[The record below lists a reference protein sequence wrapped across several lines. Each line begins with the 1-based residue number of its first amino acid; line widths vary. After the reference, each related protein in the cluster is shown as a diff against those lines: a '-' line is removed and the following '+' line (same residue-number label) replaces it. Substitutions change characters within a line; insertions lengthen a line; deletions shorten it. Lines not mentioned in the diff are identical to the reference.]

1 MVDEEIAKMLRKERT
16 EARKKEERERELQEE
31 EALDMEDVLRQ
42 VRSGTLELYEREF
55 VFEEKS
61 LLKDRVHIC
70 LPTEGI
76 EVKRNLDE
84 AYEDM
89 SNVLAYSSHIMLEL
103 DAKEFM
109 AMDVYKKNMEKNL
122 EGTGLSFKWIEEGAM
137 MCNGL
142 NVQYLD
148 FVTASGLGAVHNSMW
163 FIHCRYGRLLCNINY
178 DHKEKRYW
186 KPIVKAM
193 LQTVEVR

>member
-16 EARKKEERERELQEE
+16 EARRKEEREQELREE

-89 SNVLAYSSHIMLEL
+89 SNVLSYSSHVVLEL

-137 MCNGL
+137 MCNG
-142 NVQYLD
+142 
-148 FVTASGLGAVHNSMW
+148 
-163 FIHCRYGRLLCNINY
+163 
-178 DHKEKRYW
+178 
-186 KPIVKAM
+186 
-193 LQTVEVR
+193 